1 MLKPRNISCVFF
13 FLICQVIC
21 YSVIEETAHVIGK
34 SQSMREVG
42 ARTDEEGERWW
53 GRRGGRGGGEDKLDV
68 KSTFSPDGDTSS
80 GQEEINRQAMD
91 KVNKKQSVA
100 AAHMSPGCVDVV
112 THKTLIANSLSLH
125 EALTEKLRSRWS
137 AQGSDW
143 VWVWACSPSLD
154 E

>member
-1 MLKPRNISCVFF
+1 MAHAKAQKYQLCFF

-68 KSTFSPDGDTSS
+68 KSTLSPDGDTSS
-80 GQEEINRQAMD
+80 GQEGEINRKAMD

-100 AAHMSPGCVDVV
+100 AAHMSPGCVDMV
-112 THKTLIANSLSLH
+112 THKTLIANGLSH
-125 EALTEKLRSRWS
+125 MKH
-137 AQGSDW
+137 
-143 VWVWACSPSLD
+143 
-154 E
+154 